1 MEIAM
6 NLRKGI
12 RSLGGTDKFSKREQE
27 IISLL
32 LFLAVFMCLGGLIWC
47 IITLYFGLHFP
58 TAIPIGYVV
67 ITVANLIYFRKSQR
81 YRIFQQVQIGISLI
95 LPFLFQMSLGGFQ
108 SSGCVM
114 VWSFFALA
122 AALTCRKKAVI
133 YVWLSLFVVL
143 TVLMACCDS
152 HFRMYLKPP
161 SLPEFSLWF
170 LVLNICAITLSL
182 FFVIMYYIRQLI
194 KVRFKLTESKAKLK
208 NVNNHLEEVNKQVE
222 SKNVQLKKASELKS
236 KFLANMSHE
245 IRTPLNGIIGLTDL
259 LATTSLSGDQ
269 MNFVEKLQSSNAILL
284 GLVNEVLDLSEI
296 EGEKISLKFSTF
308 NLKEELR
315 QVFELLDIR
324 LHQSNKPIKFTCKL
338 DQDLPE
344 FVESDVLRLKQIII
358 NLVNNAI
365 KFTNEGEIQVSVTE
379 TYRDSNSSSILF
391 KVSDTGIGIPDDKQD
406 QLFDEFYRVDEVAI
420 EGTGLG
426 LAITKQLIHLL
437 GGSISFKSQHGSG
450 TEFQFQIPLL
460 VSEAE
465 TDSSCGHLD
474 VSVLQKLRILIAEDN
489 EVNRLIISKM
499 FSSNDFRHVELVENG
514 LEAYNKATTEWYDVI
529 LMDINMPLM
538 NGIEATSKILDH
550 YKDENE
556 KPVIA
561 ALTANAF
568 KQEVNYYMNCGMAFV
583 LNKPFTFC
591 ELCKKLNSIKFQP
604 QTVKN

>member
-6 NLRKGI
+6 NLRQRVKT
-12 RSLGGTDKFSKREQE
+12 LGGTDKFPKREQE

-32 LFLAVFMCLGGLIWC
+32 LFLAMFMCLGGLIWGV
-47 IITLYFGLHFP
+47 IAIFFGLHFP
-58 TAIPIGYVV
+58 AAIPLGYVV
-67 ITVANLIYFRKSQR
+67 ITIVNWVYFRKSQR
-81 YRIFQQVQIGISLI
+81 YRLFQQVQIGISLI

-133 YVWLSLFVVL
+133 YTWLSLFVVL
-143 TVLMACCDS
+143 TVLIALCDP
-152 HFRMYLKPP
+152 HFRMYLKP
-161 SLPEFSLWF
+161 SILPGFSVWF

-182 FFVIMYYIRQLI
+182 FFIIMYYIRQLI
-194 KVRFKLTESKAKLK
+194 KVRFKLTESRAKLED
-208 NVNNHLEEVNKQVE
+208 VNNHLAKVNEEVE
-222 SKNVQLKKASELKS
+222 SKNVQLKKSSELKS
-236 KFLANMSHE
+236 KFLATMSHE
-245 IRTPLNGIIGLTDL
+245 IRTPLNGIIGITDL
-259 LATTSLSGDQ
+259 LATTSLNGDQ

-296 EGEKISLKFSTF
+296 EGDKIALKFSVF
-308 NLKEELR
+308 NLKQELQ

-324 LHQSNKPIKFTCKL
+324 LQQTNKPIKFTCNL

-344 FVESDVLRLKQIII
+344 FVESDVLRLKQIVI

-365 KFTNEGEIQVSVTE
+365 KFTNEGEIKILVTE
-379 TYRDSNSSSILF
+379 SYRDSSSSSILI
-391 KVSDTGIGIPDDKQD
+391 KIADTGIGIPTDKQD

-426 LAITKQLIHLL
+426 LAITKRLIHLL
-437 GGSISFKSQHGSG
+437 GGSISFTSKHGCG
-450 TEFQFQIPLL
+450 TEFQLQIPLL
-460 VSEAE
+460 VAQPEIE
-465 TDSSCGHLD
+465 IGCNHID
-474 VSVLQKLRILIAEDN
+474 VSILQKLKILIAEDN

-499 FSSNDFRHVELVENG
+499 FSSNNFPNVAMVENG

-550 YKDENE
+550 YKGKNE

-568 KQEVNYYMNCGMAFV
+568 KQEVTYYMNSGMAFV

-591 ELCKKLNSIKFQP
+591 ELCKKLNSMKFQIP
-604 QTVKN
+604 SVKN